1 MDTTVITGLGI
12 MADICLVA
20 TMDSVTMILVTMV
33 LEVTMVSVVT
43 MVLVAIMADTIKV
56 RVSAGENTDF
66 CTVQRQQSLWTDF
79 SF

>member
-1 MDTTVITGLGI
+1 
-12 MADICLVA
+12 
-20 TMDSVTMILVTMV
+20 MDSVTMILVTMV

-66 CTVQRQQSLWTDF
+66 CTVQCQQSL
-79 SF
+79 